1 MVTTPRLTYQD
12 YADLE
17 GDERHELLDGEL
29 ILVASPNRDHQTVS
43 LRLASRML
51 SFVDENDLG
60 WVFDAP
66 FDVLLTETDV
76 VQPDV
81 MFISRER
88 EHISTPANIKGAP
101 DLVVEVLSPSS
112 ARRDWREKRELYAS
126 HGVREYWIVD
136 PTNRVVSVMQLR
148 DGVLEIEQT
157 CAQGDTATSMVM
169 KGFSV
174 SLASIFS

>member
-12 YADLE
+12 YTDLE
-17 GDERHELLDGEL
+17 GDERYELLDGEL

-51 SFVDENDLG
+51 SFVDENELG
-60 WVFDAP
+60 WVFNAP
-66 FDVLLTETDV
+66 FDVLLTDTDV

-81 MFISRER
+81 MFITRER
-88 EHISTPANIKGAP
+88 ENISTPANIQGAP

-112 ARRDWREKRELYAS
+112 ARRDWREKRDLYAT

-136 PTNRVVSVMQLR
+136 PTNRLVWVLQLR
-148 DGVLEIEQT
+148 DGALEIEQT
-157 CAQGDTATSMVM
+157 CAEGDVAESAVLES
-169 KGFSV
+169 FSV
-174 SLASIFS
+174 SLAELF

>member
-12 YADLE
+12 YVDLE

-51 SFVDENDLG
+51 SFVEENELG

-66 FDVLLTETDV
+66 FDVLLTDTDV

-88 EHISTPANIKGAP
+88 EHISTPVQHPG
-101 DLVVEVLSPSS
+101 S
-112 ARRDWREKRELYAS
+112 A
-126 HGVREYWIVD
+126 
-136 PTNRVVSVMQLR
+136 
-148 DGVLEIEQT
+148 
-157 CAQGDTATSMVM
+157 
-169 KGFSV
+169 
-174 SLASIFS
+174 